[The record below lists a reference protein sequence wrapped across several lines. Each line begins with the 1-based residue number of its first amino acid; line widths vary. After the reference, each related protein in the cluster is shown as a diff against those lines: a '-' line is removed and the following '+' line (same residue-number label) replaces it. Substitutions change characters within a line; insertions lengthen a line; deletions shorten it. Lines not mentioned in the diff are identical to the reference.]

1 MSKVSDSSTEQQ
13 EDVVDLFA
21 EDFSEADFVKAS
33 EAPAEGEAAAVEEGT
48 GSKDEA
54 DNVPDKYRDKSIS
67 DVIEMHQNLEKA
79 YGRHNNELGELRQ
92 LTDQILKQ
100 QLGETK
106 AADAADIDSDA
117 LLENPT
123 DVINDAVTNNPK
135 MAALEAKLAARER
148 ADDLQVFNR
157 THPNADK
164 LINDARFLSWVQ
176 ESPTRLR
183 LFQQADQNYD
193 YALAGEIMDTY
204 NTLHPAEN
212 GEEAR
217 EETKRGLSNARPSA
231 KGSSGKGK
239 KQVFKRSDLM
249 RLRNEDPDRYE
260 RLQPQI
266 LAAYADDRVR

>member
-1 MSKVSDSSTEQQ
+1 MSKESDSSTEQQ

-21 EDFSEADFVKAS
+21 EGFKESDVI
-33 EAPAEGEAAAVEEGT
+33 V
-48 GSKDEA
+48 DEA
-54 DNVPDKYRDKSIS
+54 VDETVAAPEANEDTTVEGDNIPEKYRDKSIS
-67 DVIEMHQNLEKA
+67 EVVAMHQNLEKA

-106 AADAADIDSDA
+106 PAAEAEAVDSDA

-123 DVINDAVTNNPK
+123 DVINTAVENNPK

-148 ADDLQVFNR
+148 ADDLAVFNR
-157 THPNADK
+157 THPNSTE
-164 LINDARFLSWVQ
+164 LINDARFLAWVQ
-176 ESPTRLR
+176 ESPTRTR

-204 NTLHPAEN
+204 NSLHPAE
-212 GEEAR
+212 EANETR
-217 EETKRGLSNARPSA
+217 DETKRGMSNARPSTN
-231 KGSSGKGK
+231 GNGGKGK

-266 LAAYADDRVR
+266 LKAYQEGRVR

>member
-1 MSKVSDSSTEQQ
+1 MSKESESNTEQQ

-21 EDFSEADFVKAS
+21 EDFKESDVVVEETQAANA
-33 EAPAEGEAAAVEEGT
+33 APTEEEGDPAGEA
-48 GSKDEA
+48 S
-54 DNVPDKYRDKSIS
+54 DNVPDKYRDKSIT

-106 AADAADIDSDA
+106 QQAAVEVDSDA
-117 LLENPT
+117 LLENPG
-123 DVINDAVTNNPK
+123 DVINNAVETNPK
-135 MAALEAKLAARER
+135 MVALEAKLNARER
-148 ADDLQVFNR
+148 ADDLAVFNR

-164 LINDARFLSWVQ
+164 LINDPRFLSWVQ
-176 ESPTRLR
+176 ESPTRTR
-183 LFQQADQNYD
+183 LFQQADTNYD

-204 NTLHPAEN
+204 SSLHPSDD
-212 GEEAR
+212 GETAR
-217 EETKRGLSNARPSA
+217 AETKRDMSNARPSTN
-231 KGSSGKGK
+231 GNGGKGK

-266 LAAYADDRVR
+266 LKAYSEGRVR